1 MNRYFDVIISR
12 IIVMGRIVCFFYFIL
27 NFLNF
32 LKVNKFWVMVVIVL
46 MMDFGLR
53 GFYVGEMNVVM
64 FRINLNV
71 IIVDI
76 IYGIMCYFII
86 EGLFVME

>member
-1 MNRYFDVIISR
+1 
-12 IIVMGRIVCFFYFIL
+12 
-27 NFLNF
+27 
-32 LKVNKFWVMVVIVL
+32 